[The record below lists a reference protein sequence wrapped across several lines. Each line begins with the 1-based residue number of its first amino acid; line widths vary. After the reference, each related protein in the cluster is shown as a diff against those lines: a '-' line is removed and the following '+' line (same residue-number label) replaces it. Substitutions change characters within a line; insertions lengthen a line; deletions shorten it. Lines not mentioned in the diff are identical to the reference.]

1 MQPVEP
7 SCLTSAH
14 RCGSCPRSAHRFLLL
29 GKFRLRSASPALD
42 WLPHP
47 PGDVRQRIAAIAR
60 DTDGEAAWRNAVA
73 IARTRLNFS
82 TTNALAAATS
92 SREPDVK
99 LAVLGSSTMH
109 HLAGALR
116 VGAMR
121 RGLAATLYEPDYGQF
136 RQDLADPSSGLHAF
150 APTNVLF
157 AFDAETVGAHARHA
171 SDPAEAAALAER
183 LLEDW
188 RALWTAAR
196 RAGSA
201 IMQQAVLPRIPAFG
215 GSNDHRLPHSAA
227 AFIARVNAGL
237 RAYADQEGVDVV
249 AVDARVAVDGL
260 DAWFSASSWLSAKQE
275 VALPAAPLYGDLVA
289 RIVAA
294 RRGLGAKCCVFDLD
308 NTLWGGVIG
317 DDGVDGIVLG
327 QGSAAG
333 EAFLELHHLA
343 LALKRRGILLAV
355 CSKNDEAV
363 ARAAF
368 DHHADMVLKR
378 SDFAC
383 FVANWQDKASNL
395 RAIAAA
401 LNIGTDALVFVD
413 DNPFE
418 REQVRAALPEVLV
431 PELPEDPALVPRC
444 LAECG
449 CFELVTLT
457 SEDAARADL
466 YAADSERTAA
476 REQSGDLGAYLA
488 SLDMVL
494 EHAPVGE
501 GDVARATQLLN
512 KTNQFN
518 LATRRLSEDEFRH
531 IAADETALAL
541 RFRLKDRFGDTGVIA
556 VVTGRFV
563 EAQKFTIDDWLM
575 SCRVIG
581 RDVEYATLCAL
592 IERLRARSVRQA
604 RGALQTKRA
613 QRHGGGPSSKTWFRD
628 DDGGGWRQHGPAGHR
643 RLRATRLTRHPR
655 GDHDMIDAAVV
666 QAGLA
671 DIFSEVFMRDDIAID
686 PALTAKDVP
695 GWDSFKQV
703 EIIMAA
709 EERFRMRFTSSEV
722 DRFQCLGDLMDAVA
736 KRGSS

>member
-1 MQPVEP
+1 M
-7 SCLTSAH
+7 
-14 RCGSCPRSAHRFLLL
+14 
-29 GKFRLRSASPALD
+29 LRSATPALD
-42 WLPHP
+42 WLPDP
-47 PGDVRQRIAAIAR
+47 PGDVRQQIGAITR
-60 DTDGEAAWRNAVA
+60 DTDAEAAWRTAVA
-73 IARTRLNFS
+73 LARTRLNFS
-82 TTNALAAATS
+82 ATNALAAAAP
-92 SREPDVK
+92 SREPDVR

-121 RGLAATLYEPDYGQF
+121 RGLAMTLYEPAYGQF
-136 RQDLADPSSGLHAF
+136 RQELADPSSGFHAF
-150 APTNVLF
+150 SPTNVLF
-157 AFDAETVGAHARHA
+157 AFDADTVGAHARHA
-171 SDPAEAAALAER
+171 SDAAEAATLAER

-196 RAGSA
+196 RTGSA
-201 IMQQAVLPRIPAFG
+201 VMQQAVLPRIPALG
-215 GSNDHRLPHSAA
+215 GGNDHRLPSSAA
-227 AFIARVNAGL
+227 AFIARVNADL
-237 RAYADQEGVDVV
+237 RDVADREGVDVV
-249 AVDARVAVDGL
+249 AIDSRSAVDGL

-363 ARAAF
+363 ALAAF
-368 DHHADMVLKR
+368 DQHPDTLLKR
-378 SDFAC
+378 GDFAC

-395 RAIAAA
+395 RAIAGA
-401 LNIGTDALVFVD
+401 LNIGIDALVFVD

-418 REQVRAALPEVLV
+418 REQVRAALPDVWV

-457 SEDAARADL
+457 SEDALRTDL
-466 YAADSERTAA
+466 YAADHERETA
-476 REQSGDLGAYLA
+476 REQSGDLDDYLA
-488 SLDMVL
+488 GLGMVL

-501 GDVARATQLLN
+501 SDIARATQLLN

-518 LATRRLSEDEFRH
+518 LVTRRLSEDEMRH
-531 IAADETALAL
+531 VAADEAALAL

-563 EAQKFTIDDWLM
+563 EAQTFIIDDWLM

-581 RDVEYATLCAL
+581 RDVEYATLRAL
-592 IERLRARSVRQA
+592 IERLQA
-604 RGALQTKRA
+604 RGVYKLKAHYKPSGRNAMVADLLSRLGFDTKIEENGGSTGLLDLAGFLPRRSPVALKEMT
-613 QRHGGGPSSKTWFRD
+613 T
-628 DDGGGWRQHGPAGHR
+628 
-643 RLRATRLTRHPR
+643 
-655 GDHDMIDAAVV
+655 
-666 QAGLA
+666 
-671 DIFSEVFMRDDIAID
+671 
-686 PALTAKDVP
+686 
-695 GWDSFKQV
+695 
-703 EIIMAA
+703 
-709 EERFRMRFTSSEV
+709 
-722 DRFQCLGDLMDAVA
+722 
-736 KRGSS
+736 